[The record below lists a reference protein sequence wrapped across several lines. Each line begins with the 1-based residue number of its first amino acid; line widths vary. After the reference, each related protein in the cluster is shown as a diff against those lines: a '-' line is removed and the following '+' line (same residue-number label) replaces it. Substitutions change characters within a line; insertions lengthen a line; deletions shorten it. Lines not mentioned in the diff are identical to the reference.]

1 MTNHLEYGHECE
13 VCKPQRPANSPLVGP
28 VLGRRNFFK
37 IAGAGVAGYF
47 LTPMLNTEVVAKAPA
62 DAMVYSTARN
72 CILVFLNGAP
82 SHVDTFDLKVGT
94 WTPANF
100 NPTTYNG
107 VLFPQGLMPNLAAQ
121 IDKLAIIRS
130 LRAPALVHSL
140 QQQWVQIAR
149 SPATQLGKIAPHIGS
164 VVSMEFEAQRRPEQ
178 KLPVFISL
186 NGNPQAG
193 PGYFNGRH
201 AAFNVNASPNGLGSL
216 VNPDGQSRFET
227 RYRMLQSLEGNLR
240 SNSLLGGEVTTMSDF
255 YERSRGM
262 MYNPAVDAVFKFPTT
277 DQQRYGSTSF
287 GNSCI
292 VARNLVKADAG
303 SRFIQLNLGG
313 WDNHSNIYAAPNGGI
328 YGPCRSLDVGLSNLM
343 TDLAATQGVNGGT
356 LLDETLIV
364 VVGEFGRTTGAL
376 NNQSGRDH
384 YFQHFAV
391 LAGGGVKGG
400 RVIGATTDDGRSVK
414 EPGWSQNRAI
424 ANEDLAATIY
434 SALGINYLTIR
445 RDDPFGR
452 GFEYVPFANDGYW
465 VPVTEVLERT
475 SAPKPRAGMT
485 PGSTGRRGG
494 DRGIR

>member
-1 MTNHLEYGHECE
+1 MANHLEYGHECE
-13 VCKPQRPANSPLVGP
+13 VCKPMRPANSPITGP
-28 VLGRRNFFK
+28 VLGRRNFFQL
-37 IAGAGVAGYF
+37 AGAGVAGYF
-47 LTPMLNTEVVAKAPA
+47 LTPMLNNEVIAQAPITGK
-62 DAMVYSTARN
+62 VYSTARN

-82 SHVDTFDLKVGT
+82 SHVDTFDLKVGA
-94 WTPANF
+94 WTPADF
-100 NPTTYNG
+100 NPTSYNG
-107 VLFPQGLMPNLAAQ
+107 TLFPQGLMPNLAAQ

-164 VVSMEFEAQRRPEQ
+164 VVSMEFEAQRRVDQ
-178 KLPVFISL
+178 KLPVFLSL

-216 VNPDGQSRFET
+216 SNADGQTRFET

-240 SNSLLGGEVTTMSDF
+240 GNSLLGGEVTTMGDF
-255 YERSRGM
+255 YERSKGM
-262 MYNPAVDAVFKFPTT
+262 MYNPAVYAVFRFTST
-277 DQQRYGSTSF
+277 DQQRYGNNGF

-292 VARNLVKADAG
+292 VARNLVKADEG
-303 SRFIQLNLGG
+303 TRFIQLNLGG
-313 WDNHSNIYAAPNGGI
+313 WDNHSNIYAANGGI
-328 YGPCRSLDVGLSNLM
+328 YGPARTLDVGLANLM
-343 TDLAATQGVNGGT
+343 TDLAATPGVNGGT

-364 VVGEFGRTTGAL
+364 AVGEFGRTVGTP
-376 NNQSGRDH
+376 NNQAGRDH
-384 YFQHFAV
+384 FFQHFAM

-400 RVIGATTDDGRSVK
+400 RVIGSTTATGGGVLET
-414 EPGWSQNRAI
+414 GWSQNRPV

-452 GFEYVPFANDGYW
+452 GFEYVPFANDGAW
-465 VPVTEVLERT
+465 VPVTEVLERVA
-475 SAPKPRAGMT
+475 APKPRAGMT
-485 PGSTGRRGG
+485 PGTTGRRGG

>member
-1 MTNHLEYGHECE
+1 MANHLEYGHVCE
-13 VCKPQRPANSPLVGP
+13 VCKPERPANSPITGP
-28 VLGRRNFFK
+28 VLGRRSFFQL
-37 IAGAGVAGYF
+37 AGAGVAGYF
-47 LTPMLNTEVVAKAPA
+47 LTPLLNTEVTAQSSISARMYA
-62 DAMVYSTARN
+62 TARN

-82 SHVDTFDLKVGT
+82 SHVDTFDLKVGA
-94 WTPANF
+94 WTPTNF

-107 VLFPQGLMPNLAAQ
+107 ILFPQGLMPNLATQ
-121 IDKLAIIRS
+121 LDKLAIVRS

-164 VVSMEFEAQRRPEQ
+164 VVSMEFETQRRSEQ

-216 VNPDGQSRFET
+216 ANADGQARFET

-255 YERSRGM
+255 YERARGM
-262 MYNPAVDAVFKFPTT
+262 MYNVSVDSVFRFPST
-277 DQQRYGSTSF
+277 DQQRYGNNGF

-303 SRFIQLNLGG
+303 TRFIQLNLGG

-328 YGPCRSLDVGLSNLM
+328 YGPSRSLDVGLSNLM
-343 TDLAATQGVNGGT
+343 TDLAASPGVNGGT

-376 NNQSGRDH
+376 NNQAGRDH

-391 LAGGGVKGG
+391 LAGGGIKGG
-400 RVIGATTDDGRSVK
+400 QVIGATTDDGRSVK

-434 SALGINYLTIR
+434 AALGINYLTIR

-452 GFEYVPFANDGYW
+452 GFEYVPFANEGYW
-465 VPVTEVLERT
+465 APITEILARPMT
-475 SAPKPRAGMT
+475 SKPRTGMT
-485 PGSTGRRGG
+485 PGSTGRRGSAET
-494 DRGIR
+494 IR

>member
-1 MTNHLEYGHECE
+1 MTNHLEYGHECD
-13 VCKPQRPANSPLVGP
+13 VCKPMRPANSPLTGP
-28 VLGRRNFFK
+28 MFGRRNFFK
-37 IAGAGVAGYF
+37 LAGAGVAGYF
-47 LTPMLNTEVVAKAPA
+47 LTPTLNTEVVAKAAPEA
-62 DAMVYSTARN
+62 QLYATARN

-94 WTPANF
+94 WTPADF

-107 VLFPQGLMPNLAAQ
+107 VLFPQGLMPNLATKLDQ
-121 IDKLAIIRS
+121 LAIIRS

-164 VVSMEFEAQRRPEQ
+164 VVSMEFEAQRRADQ

-201 AAFNVNASPNGLGSL
+201 AAFNVNASPNGLSSL
-216 VNPDGQSRFET
+216 SNSDGQARFET
-227 RYRMLQSLEGNLR
+227 RYRMLMSLEGNLR
-240 SNSLLGGEVTTMSDF
+240 GNSFIGNEVTTMSDF
-255 YERSRGM
+255 YERGKGM
-262 MYNPAVDAVFKFPTT
+262 MYNPTVDAVFKFTTT
-277 DQQRYGSTSF
+277 DQQRYGNNGF

-303 SRFIQLNLGG
+303 TRFIQLNLGG
-313 WDNHSNIYAAPNGGI
+313 WDHHSNIYAATGGI
-328 YGPCRSLDVGLSNLM
+328 YGTCRSLDVGLSNLL
-343 TDLAATQGVNGGT
+343 TDLATTAGVNGGT

-364 VVGEFGRTTGAL
+364 MVGEFGRTTGAL
-376 NNQSGRDH
+376 NNQAGRDH

-400 RVIGATTDDGRSVK
+400 RVIGSTTDDGRMVK
-414 EPGWSQNRAI
+414 EPGWSQNRPV

-465 VPVTEVLERT
+465 KPVMEVLER
-475 SAPKPRAGMT
+475 SAATRPRAIGAA
-485 PGSTGRRGG
+485 PTGRRGG
-494 DRGIR
+494 DQIR

>member
-1 MTNHLEYGHECE
+1 MANHLEHGHQCA
-13 VCKPQRPANSPLVGP
+13 VCQPEKPLNSPLTGP
-28 VLGRRNFFK
+28 VLGRRNFFQ

-47 LTPMLNTEVVAKAPA
+47 LTHPFQAETSAQTSITER
-62 DAMVYSTARN
+62 VYGTARN

-94 WTPANF
+94 WTPTNF

-107 VLFPQGLMPNLAAQ
+107 VLFPQGLLPNLATHLN
-121 IDKLAIIRS
+121 KLAIIRS

-149 SPATQLGKIAPHIGS
+149 SPATQLGKIAPHLGS
-164 VVSMEFEAQRRPEQ
+164 IVSMEFEAQRRADQ

-216 VNPDGQSRFET
+216 ANADGQTRFET
-227 RYRMLQSLEGNLR
+227 RYNLLRSLEGNLR
-240 SNSLLGGEVTTMSDF
+240 GNSLLGDDVTTTSDF

-262 MYNPAVDAVFKFPTT
+262 MYNPAVDAVFRFTTT
-277 DQQRYGSTSF
+277 DQQRYGSTGF
-287 GNSCI
+287 GNSCL
-292 VARNLVKADAG
+292 VARNLVKADG
-303 SRFIQLNLGG
+303 GTRFIQINLGG
-313 WDNHSNIYAAPNGGI
+313 WDNHSNIYAANGGI
-328 YGPCRSLDVGLSNLM
+328 YGPCRQLDVGLANLL
-343 TDLAATQGVNGGT
+343 TDLSTTQGINGGT

-376 NNQSGRDH
+376 NNQAGRDH

-391 LAGGGVKGG
+391 LAGGGIKGG
-400 RVIGATTDDGRSVK
+400 TVIGSTTDDGRLVR
-414 EPGWSQNRAI
+414 EPGWSQNRAV

-434 SALGINYLTIR
+434 SALGISYLKIR

-465 VPVTEVLERT
+465 FPITEVLERANT
-475 SAPKPRAGMT
+475 TRTRTGTT
-485 PGSTGRRGG
+485 PGRRG
-494 DRGIR
+494 DRPIR

>member
-1 MTNHLEYGHECE
+1 MANHLEHGHKCE
-13 VCKPQRPANSPLVGP
+13 VCQPEKPLNSPLTGP
-28 VLGRRNFFK
+28 VWGRRNFFK
-37 IAGAGVAGYF
+37 IASAGVAGYF
-47 LTPMLNTEVVAKAPA
+47 LTHPFQSETVAQTPVTER
-62 DAMVYSTARN
+62 VYGTARN

-82 SHVDTFDLKVGT
+82 SHVDTFDLKVGA
-94 WTPANF
+94 WTPADF

-107 VLFPQGLMPNLAAQ
+107 TLFPQGLMPNLATQ
-121 IDKLAIIRS
+121 LDKLAIIRS

-140 QQQWVQIAR
+140 QAQWVQIAR

-164 VVSMEFEAQRRPEQ
+164 VVSLEFEAQRRADQ

-216 VNPDGQSRFET
+216 SNGDGQTRFQT
-227 RYRMLQSLEGNLR
+227 RYNLLQALEGNLR
-240 SNSLLGGEVTTMSDF
+240 GNSLIGNEVTTMSDF

-262 MYNPAVDAVFKFPTT
+262 MYNSTVDAVFRFPST
-277 DQQRYGSTSF
+277 DQQRYGSTNF

-303 SRFIQLNLGG
+303 TRFIQINLGG
-313 WDNHSNIYAAPNGGI
+313 WDHHSNIYAANGL
-328 YGPCRSLDVGLSNLM
+328 YNSCRALDVGLSNLI
-343 TDLAATQGVNGGT
+343 TDLSTTQGVNGGS

-364 VVGEFGRTTGAL
+364 VLGEFGRTTGAL
-376 NNQSGRDH
+376 NNQAGRDH

-391 LAGGGVKGG
+391 LAGGGVRGG
-400 RVIGATTDDGRSVK
+400 RVIGSTTDDGRSVK
-414 EPGWSQNRAI
+414 EAGWSQNRAI

-465 VPVTEVLERT
+465 FPITEVLERVNT
-475 SAPKPRAGMT
+475 TRPRAGST
-485 PGSTGRRGG
+485 PSTSGRSGG
-494 DRGIR
+494 NRGIR

>member
-13 VCKPQRPANSPLVGP
+13 VCKPMRPANSPITGP
-28 VLGRRNFFK
+28 VLGRRNFFQL
-37 IAGAGVAGYF
+37 AGAGVAGYF
-47 LTPMLNTEVVAKAPA
+47 LTPMLNTEVVAQAPITGK
-62 DAMVYSTARN
+62 VYGTARN
-72 CILVFLNGAP
+72 CILIFLNGAP
-82 SHVDTFDLKVGT
+82 SHVDTFDLKVGA
-94 WTPANF
+94 WTPADF
-100 NPTTYNG
+100 NPTSYNG
-107 VLFPQGLMPNLAAQ
+107 AMFPQGLMPNLAAH
-121 IDKLAIIRS
+121 IGKLAIIRS

-164 VVSMEFEAQRRPEQ
+164 VVSMEFEAQRRPDQ

-216 VNPDGQSRFET
+216 ANADGQTKFET

-240 SNSLLGGEVTTMSDF
+240 GNSLLGGEVTTMGDF
-255 YERSRGM
+255 YERSKGM
-262 MYNPAVDAVFKFPTT
+262 MYNPAVDAVFKFTT
-277 DQQRYGSTSF
+277 ADQTRYGNNGF

-303 SRFIQLNLGG
+303 TRFVQLNLGG
-313 WDNHSNIYAAPNGGI
+313 WDNHSNIYAGPNDGI
-328 YGPCRSLDVGLSNLM
+328 YRPAKQLDVGLGNLL
-343 TDLAATQGVNGGT
+343 TDLAASPGVNGGT

-364 VVGEFGRTTGAL
+364 AVGEFGRTIGAL
-376 NNQSGRDH
+376 NNQAGRDH

-400 RVIGATTDDGRSVK
+400 RVVGKTTDDGRSVL
-414 EPGWSQNRAI
+414 ESGWSQNRAI
-424 ANEDLAATIY
+424 ANEDIAATIY

-465 VPVTEVLERT
+465 VPITEILERVA
-475 SAPKPRAGMT
+475 APKPRAGMT
-485 PGSTGRRGG
+485 PGTTGRRGG